1 MKTSTLQINEER
13 LFKIINVSASIGET
27 KNQGLYRLALSKEDK
42 EIREIFIQW
51 LEQENLV
58 VRVDDFGNIYGRR
71 ESRNKNAPAVT
82 FGSHLDTQPFGG
94 RFDGVVGVL
103 AGLEV
108 IRVLNENNIETENPI
123 EIINFTNEEGAR
135 FGPPMMGSGGAT
147 GAFTKEFV
155 YESQDAEGITYEQAL
170 TDLGFQGKQQHRLQN
185 VKNFIELH
193 IEQGPIL
200 ESNKTEIGIV
210 QGIQGMS
217 WLSVTVKGE
226 ANHAGPTP
234 MENRKD
240 ALAPAA
246 KMISAVQDIAGEV
259 PGLKTTVGKM
269 NISPNVPN
277 VIPGEVTFN
286 IDIRHQEDNVRK
298 NTTESLKERLSVI
311 ALRNNVE
318 ITMTTDWESNA
329 VQFSDKV
336 TESIKKAV
344 DARDYT
350 SMELYSGPGHDAKY
364 MADIAETA
372 MIFIP
377 SKDGISHNE
386 AEWSSKKDIARGATI
401 LLEVIC
407 DLARGERAR

>member
-1 MKTSTLQINEER
+1 
-13 LFKIINVSASIGET
+13 
-27 KNQGLYRLALSKEDK
+27 
-42 EIREIFIQW
+42 
-51 LEQENLV
+51 
-58 VRVDDFGNIYGRR
+58 
-71 ESRNKNAPAVT
+71 
-82 FGSHLDTQPFGG
+82 
-94 RFDGVVGVL
+94 
-103 AGLEV
+103 
-108 IRVLNENNIETENPI
+108 
-123 EIINFTNEEGAR
+123 
-135 FGPPMMGSGGAT
+135 
-147 GAFTKEFV
+147 
-155 YESQDAEGITYEQAL
+155 
-170 TDLGFQGKQQHRLQN
+170 
-185 VKNFIELH
+185 
-193 IEQGPIL
+193 
-200 ESNKTEIGIV
+200 
-210 QGIQGMS
+210 
-217 WLSVTVKGE
+217 
-226 ANHAGPTP
+226 
-234 MENRKD
+234 
-240 ALAPAA
+240 
-246 KMISAVQDIAGEV
+246 
-259 PGLKTTVGKM
+259 M